1 VRRLACLA
9 FALLGSLSV
18 AAPAVAQ
25 PTWVAGTIQE
35 TNILSC
41 IQNIPENGTGAYLA
55 YLDPD
60 EGVAPQTGE
69 VYYVAV
75 VVAGLGNN
83 CAGTIY
89 NPQLILPPGTE
100 PAISAANPIYCFAS
114 PSSGQ
119 PVQLRSGMCAGV
131 EQLPD
136 GNLQIDSSP
145 AWAGTFEGNPIAPF
159 FPIAQGYFEEE
170 HVPVVSHRPLSGAQ
184 KLESDIS
191 TTDGGGQHLRPWVAP
206 VVTAAAGE
214 AEGPGG
220 GEPPSSG
227 GGSSGGGAP
236 GGGAPGGGSGGAPGG
251 GSGGGSA
258 GGAAGSPPAAPSSPT
273 TTAPAIS
280 ATPTPSAPSRRR
292 LRCRRGF
299 KRRTVKGHPRCVR
312 AKKHKHHPAAHR

>member
-1 VRRLACLA
+1 MRRLACLA
-9 FALLGSLSV
+9 LALLGSLLV

-25 PTWVAGTIQE
+25 PTWVAGALQE
-35 TNILSC
+35 TDILSC

-100 PAISAANPIYCFAS
+100 PAISAANPIYCFVS
-114 PSSGQ
+114 PTSGQ
-119 PVQLRSGMCAGV
+119 PVQLRNGMCAGV

-145 AWAGTFEGNPIAPF
+145 AWAGTFEGIPIAPF

-170 HVPVVSHRPLSGAQ
+170 HVPVVSHQPLSGAQ
-184 KLESDIS
+184 KLESDIL
-191 TTDGGGQHLRPWVAP
+191 TTDEGGQHLRPWVAP
-206 VVTAAAGE
+206 VVTAAPE
-214 AEGPGG
+214 EPKGPGG
-220 GEPPSSG
+220 GETPGSG
-227 GGSSGGGAP
+227 GGSPEA
-236 GGGAPGGGSGGAPGG
+236 GGSGGTPPGSGAGGGSTG
-251 GSGGGSA
+251 GSGGGPPGGA
-258 GGAAGSPPAAPSSPT
+258 GGSPATAPSSPT
-273 TTAPAIS
+273 TTPTTS
-280 ATPTPSAPSRRR
+280 TTPTPSPSHRR

-299 KRRTVKGHPRCVR
+299 KRKTVKGHPRCVKSK
-312 AKKHKHHPAAHR
+312 KKHRGAARR